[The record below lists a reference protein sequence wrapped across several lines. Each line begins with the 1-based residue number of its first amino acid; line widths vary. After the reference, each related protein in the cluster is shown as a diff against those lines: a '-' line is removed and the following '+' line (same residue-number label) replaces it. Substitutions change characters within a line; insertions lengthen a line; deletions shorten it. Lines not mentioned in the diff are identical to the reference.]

1 MDEDLL
7 LELENVTAQD
17 VQQFFPQILAQCHVE
32 VLAHS
37 NLYKGEALEITD
49 LVERTIKPK
58 RLPANQAPT
67 PRGLIWPSGSN
78 FIYKKQLKDPGNV
91 NHCIEYSLYAG
102 HRYDIVMRA
111 KLLLLGQMTDEP
123 CFNQLRTIEQLG
135 YNISSGASFHDIWS
149 GYRILIES
157 EKDCRYLEG
166 RIENFFN
173 IFEQMLN
180 NMSEEEF
187 EGHKRAMIN
196 KRLAK
201 LKNLS
206 SEDNRF
212 WNHIYTD
219 VDGAT
224 LEKLTKEDMI
234 DFYSHYISTSSS
246 QRSKLSVHLQA
257 QAKAKEPSLDEKK
270 TAPAAALKIVLT
282 EHKIAANDQA
292 FQARIKNAS
301 SNEAISD
308 AVASHLTDDLI
319 MEKEVADKALDEA
332 KAALNVADSGFRAA
346 PQALDV
352 SADVKSVVD
361 TSQPVLIEDVH
372 AWKASMQASSAVRP
386 VRNLEEFVEVT
397 DKLQEKMLL

>member
-1 MDEDLL
+1 
-7 LELENVTAQD
+7 
-17 VQQFFPQILAQCHVE
+17 
-32 VLAHS
+32 
-37 NLYKGEALEITD
+37 
-49 LVERTIKPK
+49 
-58 RLPANQAPT
+58 
-67 PRGLIWPSGSN
+67 
-78 FIYKKQLKDPGNV
+78 
-91 NHCIEYSLYAG
+91 
-102 HRYDIVMRA
+102 
-111 KLLLLGQMTDEP
+111 
-123 CFNQLRTIEQLG
+123 
-135 YNISSGASFHDIWS
+135 
-149 GYRILIES
+149 
-157 EKDCRYLEG
+157 
-166 RIENFFN
+166 
-173 IFEQMLN
+173 
-180 NMSEEEF
+180 
-187 EGHKRAMIN
+187 
-196 KRLAK
+196 
-201 LKNLS
+201 
-206 SEDNRF
+206 
-212 WNHIYTD
+212 
-219 VDGAT
+219 
-224 LEKLTKEDMI
+224 MI

-270 TAPAAALKIVLT
+270 TAPAAALKIRLRNNQFNPVTLLDPLT
-282 EHKIAANDQA
+282 YLEHKIAANDQA